1 MQVSD
6 IMTRELVSVAPDA
19 SIDTAIDRMLDHHI
33 SGLPVIDKAGR
44 LVGILEQNARR
55 ARGQRLRLWRRRVC
69 DPLTDRLGGSYQLM
83 TVARPPF
90 LDCYFH

>member
-1 MQVSD
+1 MLTSAYQLGLDAKGGVVQVSD

-44 LVGILEQNARR
+44 LVGILTEGDLLRR
-55 ARGQRLRLWRRRVC
+55 PEIGTQR
-69 DPLTDRLGGSYQLM
+69 D
-83 TVARPPF
+83 
-90 LDCYFH
+90 